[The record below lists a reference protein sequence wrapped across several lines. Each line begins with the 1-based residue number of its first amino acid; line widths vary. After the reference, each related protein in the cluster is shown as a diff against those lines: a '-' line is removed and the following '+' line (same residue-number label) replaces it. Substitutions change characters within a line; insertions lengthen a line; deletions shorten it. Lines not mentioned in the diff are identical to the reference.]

1 MAIVDSFSTSTMLNA
16 LQHICFAAPVAVEEK
31 NTSPP
36 RETMIIE
43 KDEQVEGMDIE
54 EEEDWIEDLMGIY
67 ASKGLE
73 TVLTMIIYSK
83 DQKPPP
89 PTSARLGDISILTE
103 LDEEW
108 TQELTR
114 DEDQLAYNVQ
124 QMDQDYIS

>member
-1 MAIVDSFSTSTMLNA
+1 
-16 LQHICFAAPVAVEEK
+16 
-31 NTSPP
+31 
-36 RETMIIE
+36 
-43 KDEQVEGMDIE
+43 MDRRSH
-54 EEEDWIEDLMGIY
+54 GIY

-73 TVLTMIIYSK
+73 AVLTMIIDSK

-114 DEDQLAYNVQ
+114 DEDQAYNVQ
-124 QMDQDYIS
+124 QLMDQDYIS

>member
-1 MAIVDSFSTSTMLNA
+1 MANVDSFSTSTMLNA
-16 LQHICFAAPVAVEEK
+16 LQHICFAAPVAMEEK

-73 TVLTMIIYSK
+73 AVLTVIIYSK
-83 DQKPPP
+83 DQKPPPP
-89 PTSARLGDISILTE
+89 PTSARLGDISILT
-103 LDEEW
+103 DW
-108 TQELTR
+108 
-114 DEDQLAYNVQ
+114 
-124 QMDQDYIS
+124 MKSGPKS

>member
-1 MAIVDSFSTSTMLNA
+1 
-16 LQHICFAAPVAVEEK
+16 
-31 NTSPP
+31 
-36 RETMIIE
+36 MIIE
-43 KDEQVEGMDIE
+43 KDEQVEGMDIEEE